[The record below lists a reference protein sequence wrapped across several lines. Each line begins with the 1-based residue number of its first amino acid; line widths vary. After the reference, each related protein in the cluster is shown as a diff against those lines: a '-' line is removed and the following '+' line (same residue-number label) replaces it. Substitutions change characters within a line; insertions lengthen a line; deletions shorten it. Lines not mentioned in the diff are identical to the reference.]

1 MTITDYQDLRH
12 QHQALLN
19 QLAEVVAT
27 GMKSRLRRDMADSE
41 LNELW
46 VEINVRDSARGNIRI
61 LTADHDLGT
70 AELRETDLLAP
81 RAA

>member
-1 MTITDYQDLRH
+1 MRARH
-12 QHQALLN
+12 QTLLN

-27 GMKSRLRRDMADSE
+27 GMATRLRRELTARD

-46 VEINVRDSARGNIRI
+46 VEINVRDGARGNIRV

-70 AELRETDLLAP
+70 ASLRETDLIE
-81 RAA
+81 AA